1 MNNLYFKIIRL
12 LGKNEYELKAR
23 YFPALIFTLCLEIM
37 IVSKYYP
44 ILGLG
49 YLDILKIPLI
59 IFTSLF
65 VALLPKFCGAIISG
79 YLQTIYWDRYG
90 NTTIKYIK
98 RSTNKVY
105 QSLLKQHDNEE
116 QLLSDMLK
124 VTRGDRLLFSKNII
138 YGFMRNF
145 SFLVLCLLMINYIY
159 FDYFI
164 KENLFLLLFL
174 GICLYISSQRYAE
187 QILKSYIELKQ

>member
-1 MNNLYFKIIRL
+1 
-12 LGKNEYELKAR
+12 
-23 YFPALIFTLCLEIM
+23 M

-65 VALLPKFCGAIISG
+65 VALLPKFCGTIISG
-79 YLQTIYWDRYG
+79 YLQNIYWDRYG
-90 NTTIKYIK
+90 NTAIKYIK

-105 QSLLKQHDNEE
+105 QSLLKQYDNEE

>member
-1 MNNLYFKIIRL
+1 MNSLYFKIIKL

-23 YFPALIFTLCLEIM
+23 YFPAVIFTLALEIM
-37 IVSKYYP
+37 IVAKYYP

-65 VALLPKFCGAIISG
+65 IALLPKFCGAILSG

-90 NTTIKYIK
+90 NTTIKYLK
-98 RSTNKVY
+98 KSTNKVY
-105 QSLLKQHDNEE
+105 KNQLERYNNED

-124 VTRGDRLLFSKNII
+124 ITREDRLLFSKNII

-145 SFLVLCLLMINYIY
+145 SFLVLCLLVINYIY

-187 QILKSYIELKQ
+187 QILKSYVELKQ

>member
-1 MNNLYFKIIRL
+1 MNSLYFKIIKL

-23 YFPALIFTLCLEIM
+23 YFPAAIFTLSLEIM
-37 IVSKYYP
+37 IVAKYYP
-44 ILGLG
+44 ILGIG

-65 VALLPKFCGAIISG
+65 IALLPKFCGAILSG

-90 NTTIKYIK
+90 NTTIKYLK
-98 RSTNKVY
+98 KSTNEVY
-105 QSLLKQHDNEE
+105 KNLLERYNNED

-124 VTRGDRLLFSKNII
+124 ITREDRLLFSKNII

-145 SFLVLCLLMINYIY
+145 SFLVLCLLVINYIY

-187 QILKSYIELKQ
+187 QILKSYVELKQ